1 LSSQPAPPDSRFLA
15 LRFAGQEVTDFRLP
29 DSAVARFIE
38 LRDQAADRDRLAAAL
53 GVDSEVVDGLIK
65 ADEAWAVAHRIATGQ
80 EPMYPPPAPGEAVAD
95 TRFGSSWVPL
105 AALGCALAAAIVY
118 ALLR

>member
-1 LSSQPAPPDSRFLA
+1 MSSQPPSPDSRFLA
-15 LRFAGQEVTDFRLP
+15 LRFAGQELTDFHLP
-29 DSAVARFIE
+29 DSAVDRFIE
-38 LRDQAADRDRLAAAL
+38 LRDEAADRDRLAAEL
-53 GVDSEVVDGLIK
+53 GLDDEVVDGLIK

-80 EPMYPPPAPGEAVAD
+80 EQMYPPPAPGEAVSD
-95 TRFGSSWVPL
+95 TRLGSSWVPL